1 MKKAFLVI
9 MSFVVTLSFPAY
21 AGVVSG
27 VRPPDTTKNETKTDT
42 STKQDTSSK
51 QNVADQSAKQ
61 DTTVKQNE
69 TQSQNQ
75 SDSSWLFPN
84 GIAKAPSYL
93 DTKIVHEGK
102 DLDDSS
108 NLYLAEKYRSDP
120 AFAPGRSGLWFY
132 WTEYRKGNFTYPDIN
147 PATGK
152 PLWDTQPFWRED
164 GSFDL
169 YGYLKQF
176 APRYDGELANISIDW
191 KSDNRTNQK
200 NRGSMIDL
208 RFNHKDD
215 NDLTKLDE
223 IKPFL
228 GLEINLANYPYFSA
242 DVQREIGNDP
252 STHEVIAM
260 RYKETFPVGNGRFCY
275 VTVQSR
281 LHPYALG
288 SKVRITGTND
298 IYIYEPEIRQLEA
311 IFKTRLSDDPE
322 FQKVNTSYDD
332 KTGLWFTRG
341 SYSSNS
347 DPVQIMGGSGAYN

>member
-9 MSFVVTLSFPAY
+9 MSFIVALSFPAY

-27 VRPPDTTKNETKTDT
+27 VRPPDTTKSETKTDT
-42 STKQDTSSK
+42 STNQDTSSK
-51 QNVADQSAKQ
+51 QNITDQSTKQ
-61 DTTVKQNE
+61 NETVKQNE
-69 TQSQNQ
+69 TQSQSQ

-120 AFAPGRSGLWFY
+120 AFTPGSPGLWFY

-176 APRYDGELANISIDW
+176 APRYDGELANMILDW
-191 KSDNRTNQK
+191 KSDNRTNK
-200 NRGSMIDL
+200 RNRGSMIDL
-208 RFNHKDD
+208 CFQHKDD
-215 NDLTKLDE
+215 NDLTKIYE
-223 IKPFL
+223 IKPSL
-228 GLEINLANYPYFSA
+228 GLEISLANDPYLSA

-252 STHEVIAM
+252 LTHNVIAVS
-260 RYKETFPVGNGRFCY
+260 YKETFPLGNGRFCG
-275 VTVQSR
+275 VRAQSR
-281 LHPYALG
+281 LNPYALG
-288 SKVRITGTND
+288 SKVRITGTSD

-341 SYSSNS
+341 SYLSNS
-347 DPVQIMGGSGAYN
+347 DLAKNMGE

>member
-9 MSFVVTLSFPAY
+9 MSFIVALSFPAY

-27 VRPPDTTKNETKTDT
+27 VRPPDTTKSETKTDT
-42 STKQDTSSK
+42 STNQDTSSK
-51 QNVADQSAKQ
+51 QNITDQSTKQ
-61 DTTVKQNE
+61 NETVKQNE
-69 TQSQNQ
+69 TQSQSQ

-108 NLYLAEKYRSDP
+108 NLYLPETERTKPR
-120 AFAPGRSGLWFY
+120 FALGSPGLWFY

-191 KSDNRTNQK
+191 MIDNRTNQR

-208 RFNHKDD
+208 RFSHKDD
-215 NDLTKLDE
+215 NDLTKLNE
-223 IKPFL
+223 IKPSL
-228 GLEINLANYPYFSA
+228 NLEINLSNYPYFSA

-252 STHEVIAM
+252 STYDVISM
-260 RYKETFPVGNGRFCY
+260 HYKETFPVGNGRFCY
-275 VTVQSR
+275 VDEQAR
-281 LHPYALG
+281 LNPYALG
-288 SKVRITGTND
+288 SKVRITGTSD

-332 KTGLWFTRG
+332 KTGLWFSKG
-341 SYSSNS
+341 VY
-347 DPVQIMGGSGAYN
+347 VE